1 MVARPVRS
9 LQLLGHD
16 GHATAVG
23 GPQLGVLR
31 FYVRPAAG
39 EDGGSLVM
47 ALGCGDGG
55 LARTHNNFRGETS
68 SFFCFTVNIGGG
80 DRPWRKRIVASFKP
94 HPLQDFLSFSCSRG
108 FLGVCAATSV
118 PIGVGTCLHSCSDG
132 ADSHTCTRSV
142 YR

>member
-1 MVARPVRS
+1 MYFVSTSV
-9 LQLLGHD
+9 LL
-16 GHATAVG
+16 
-23 GPQLGVLR
+23 R
-31 FYVRPAAG
+31 

-47 ALGCGDGG
+47 ALRWA
-55 LARTHNNFRGETS
+55 ARTQRNFRGATS

-80 DRPWRKRIVASFKP
+80 DRPWRKRIAASFKP
-94 HPLQDFLSFSCSRG
+94 YPLQDFLSFSCSRG